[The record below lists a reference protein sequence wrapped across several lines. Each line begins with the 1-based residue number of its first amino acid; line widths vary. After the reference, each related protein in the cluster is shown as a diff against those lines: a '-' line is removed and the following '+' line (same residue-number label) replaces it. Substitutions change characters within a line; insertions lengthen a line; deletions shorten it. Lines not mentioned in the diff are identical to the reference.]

1 MTVILVLVYIGLTRL
16 VMWIFDGTIFSW
28 TTRIIFIVA
37 VNAAA
42 SYIMFDYIDDQFEVF
57 REIQRKYYKR
67 YEDFNVEAV
76 NSGFYIIPLPS
87 SSARTKSI
95 TPTRFRT

>member
-1 MTVILVLVYIGLTRL
+1 MTVILVLVYIGLTSL
-16 VMWIFDGTIFSW
+16 VMCIFDGTILSW

-42 SYIMFDYIDDQFEVF
+42 TYIMFDYIDDQFEVF

-67 YEDFNVEAV
+67 YEDVKGKGV
-76 NSGFYIIPLPS
+76 NSDFDIIPLPS

>member
-42 SYIMFDYIDDQFEVF
+42 TYIMFDYIDDQFEVF

-67 YEDFNVEAV
+67 YEDVKGEAV